1 MTISPDECA
10 REVLET
16 VPLVMRTI
24 RAEMRSLRTPD
35 LTVPQYRTLNFLNR
49 NQGTSLSNVAEHIG
63 LTLPSMSTLV
73 DGLVTRSLVSRQTYS
88 GDRRRV
94 TLALTARGR
103 ATLQASCDA
112 TQAHLAERLAALPA
126 SERAIVVQAMQALRP
141 IFTPSRESEVEKVR

>member
-35 LTVPQYRTLNFLNR
+35 LTVPQYRTLNFLNH
-49 NQGTSLSNVAEHIG
+49 NQGSSLSNVAEHIG

-126 SERAIVVQAMQALRP
+126 SERAIVMQAMQALRP